1 MVYLLLH
8 WVAPA
13 WALIGL
19 LGRRPGSQKDLRGM
33 LGRAAAAAA
42 LYMLIIAQ

>member
-19 LGRRPGSQKDLRGM
+19 LGQPGSQKDLRGM
-33 LGRAAAAAA
+33 LGRAAAAVA